1 MVSHIYISKGH
12 LIYFRSLMEFQ
23 THFFLYFVLLSCFL
37 SSSLAYNFYVGGR
50 DGWVLY
56 PSESYSHWAER
67 NRFQVNDT
75 LVFKYKKGTDSVL
88 VVNKDDY
95 YNCNTKNPIKK
106 LEEGDSEF
114 QFDRSGPFFF
124 VTGKDQ
130 SCEKGQKLIVIVLA
144 VRHYNKNPPPSSPI
158 PIPPKEA
165 PAPGT
170 EAPVSPKASPPAH
183 SSGPALAPTSPS
195 PVSNAP
201 KASPASAPWSYGP
214 APASSPPT
222 TTSSPAADSPT
233 TPATEPGTPPGRLN
247 SPAAAP
253 SSSAWA
259 LTPTTTSVLVIFVT
273 LALNVALSSALGAF

>member
-1 MVSHIYISKGH
+1 
-12 LIYFRSLMEFQ
+12 MEFQ

-106 LEEGDSEF
+106 LEEGDSDF

-144 VRHYNKNPPPSSPI
+144 K
-158 PIPPKEA
+158 A

-170 EAPVSPKASPPAH
+170 EAPVSPKASPHAH

-214 APASSPPT
+214 APASPPPT